1 MFKWL
6 LSKWRARQRQIDIM
20 ILWPRCKQQAIEMG
34 KEPPLDWAKVAFM
47 VHAKMDPAWVDEFSE
62 DEIEDI
68 IDGLT

>member
-1 MFKWL
+1 
-6 LSKWRARQRQIDIM
+6 M